1 MDRSKPFRR
10 LLPVGILSAA
20 GFAGCA
26 STPAYRPLI
35 TSQAPSRPVA
45 AAEAPANSS
54 SVPVAPSLG
63 APIEPAP
70 AAPPMDPPPRPGTYE
85 SPAQSSNEPS
95 QSPPSQSPPSQ
106 PTGPAFEAPGAG
118 SVQPHLSTPMGVLQT
133 PLIPPPAPAA

>member
-10 LLPVGILSAA
+10 LLPVGILSAV

-35 TSQAPSRPVA
+35 TSQAPSRPPA

-63 APIEPAP
+63 APIAPTP
-70 AAPPMDPPPRPGTYE
+70 AAPPVDAPPPPDTSE
-85 SPAQSSNEPS
+85 SPSQSLNEPS
-95 QSPPSQSPPSQ
+95 HSPPSQSS
-106 PTGPAFEAPGAG
+106 GPVFEAP
-118 SVQPHLSTPMGVLQT
+118 
-133 PLIPPPAPAA
+133 